1 MNIIQLLY
9 MDNISKI
16 KDSADKVNKL
26 YGDLNYY
33 DVYGGSVILFIILIV
48 ILLLVY
54 SYTTVMKNMQ
64 PIKDNWAVERCNPK
78 VIPFAGFINKPEG
91 ASTIQYTQD
100 NFNYC
105 MQNILTSITGYAVE
119 PLTFITAGLTS
130 LYGEIANTLNSI
142 RTIISNVRT
151 NIAKIA
157 QEILGRILNIMTPI
171 QMILISFID
180 VIGKIKGI
188 FAAGIYTSLGTY
200 YTLKSLMGA
209 ILQFVVIIL
218 IILAGLIAGLWII
231 PFTWPAAIT
240 GTAVFLSV
248 SVPLLI
254 ILVFMNQV
262 LHVDINSPIP
272 SVPGPSGHCFD
283 RKTLLTMNDGTIKSI
298 EEIKVGDI
306 LANNNAVTAKLK
318 LDAKNAEMFQLGNVV
333 VSGSHQVKYNNNWVF
348 VKEHPERKPALSFS
362 DPYIYC
368 LNTSLKTLQIGA
380 FEFSDWDE
388 VFDDERMEL
397 LAHLDSDFTEDIH
410 KYYDGGFFSDAKVD
424 LENEKSREISNLEI
438 GDVLKDGS
446 KVVGLVE
453 VSSKDLGHYNKSS
466 SLQGI
471 NIHSIFPH
479 EFLDLEK
486 GNRENKQ
493 SEKLYHLLTDKNSFY
508 VNGTKYFDYNSQVEL
523 FLEKY
528 RGKLL
533 SMKYV

>member
-1 MNIIQLLY
+1 

-33 DVYGGSVILFIILIV
+33 DTYGGSVILFIILMI
-48 ILLLVY
+48 IMFLVFA
-54 SYTTVMKNMQ
+54 YTTVMTNIQ

-100 NFNYC
+100 NFNFC

-119 PLTFITAGLTS
+119 PLTFVTSGLTS
-130 LYGEIANTLNSI
+130 LYGEIADTLNSI

-157 QEILGRILNIMTPI
+157 QEIMGRILNIMTPI

-180 VIGKIKGI
+180 TIGKIKGI

-200 YTLKSLMGA
+200 YTLKSLLGA

-231 PFTWPAAIT
+231 PFTWPAAIS

-248 SVPLLI
+248 SIPLLI
-254 ILVFMNQV
+254 ILAFMNQV
-262 LHVDINSPIP
+262 LHININSPIP
-272 SVPGPSGHCFD
+272 SLPGPGGHCFD
-283 RKTLLTMNDGTIKSI
+283 RNTPLELNDGTIKSM
-298 EEIKVGDI
+298 EEIKAGDI
-306 LANNNAVTAKLK
+306 LANNNVVTAKLK
-318 LDAKNAEMFQLGNVV
+318 LDAKDVEMYQLGNIT
-333 VSGSHQVKYNNNWVF
+333 VSGSHQVKYNDKWVF
-348 VKEHPERKPALSFS
+348 VKDHPERKPALSFS

-368 LNTSLKTLQIGA
+368 LNTSLKTLQIDA
-380 FEFSDWDE
+380 FIFSDWDE
-388 VFDDERMEL
+388 VFDDERIEL
-397 LAHLDSDFTEDIH
+397 LAHLDSDSTEDIH

-424 LENEKSREISNLEI
+424 LENEESREISNLEV
-438 GDVLKDGS
+438 GSVLKDGS
-446 KVVGLVE
+446 KVVSLVE
-453 VSSKDLGHYNKSS
+453 ISTKNLGHYKESFA
-466 SLQGI
+466 LPGF
-471 NIHSIFPH
+471 NIHPIFSR

-486 GNRENKQ
+486 GIRENKQ

-508 VNGTKYFDYNSQVEL
+508 VNGIKYFDYNSQVEL

>member
-1 MNIIQLLY
+1 
-9 MDNISKI
+9 MDNISKL

-33 DVYGGSVILFIILIV
+33 DTYGGSVILFIILMI
-48 ILLLVY
+48 IMFLVFA
-54 SYTTVMKNMQ
+54 YTTVMKNIQ

-100 NFNYC
+100 NFNFC

-119 PLTFITAGLTS
+119 PLTFVTSGLTS
-130 LYGEIANTLNSI
+130 LYAEIADTLNSI
-142 RTIISNVRT
+142 RTVISNVRT

-171 QMILISFID
+171 QTILISFID

-218 IILAGLIAGLWII
+218 MILAGLIAGLWII

-248 SVPLLI
+248 SIPLLI
-254 ILVFMNQV
+254 MLVFMNQV

-272 SVPGPSGHCFD
+272 SLPGPSGHCFD
-283 RKTLLTMNDGTIKSI
+283 RNTPIKLNDGTIKSI
-298 EEIKVGDI
+298 EEIKVDDI
-306 LANNNAVTAKLK
+306 LINSNVVTAKLK
-318 LDAKNAEMFQLGNVV
+318 LDAKDVEMFQLGNTI
-333 VSGSHQVKYNNNWVF
+333 VSGSHRVKYNDKWIF
-348 VKEHPERKPALSFS
+348 VKEHPERKPTLSFT

-368 LNTSLKTLQIGA
+368 LNTSLKTLEIDA

-388 VFDDERMEL
+388 IFDDEKMEL
-397 LAHLDSDFTEDIH
+397 LAHLDSDSTKDIH
-410 KYYDGGFFSDAKVD
+410 KYYDGGFFFDAKID
-424 LENEKSREISNLEI
+424 LENGKSREINNLEI
-438 GDVLKDGS
+438 GSVLKDGS

-453 VSSKDLGHYNKSS
+453 ISSKNLGYCNESF
-466 SLQGI
+466 GRPGF
-471 NIHSIFPH
+471 NIHPIFPP

-486 GNRENKQ
+486 GDRENKY
-493 SEKLYHLLTDKNSFY
+493 SEKLYHLLTDKNSFC

-528 RGKLL
+528 KGKLL

>member
-1 MNIIQLLY
+1 

-33 DVYGGSVILFIILIV
+33 DTYGGSVILFIILIV
-48 ILLLVY
+48 IMLLVFA
-54 SYTTVMKNMQ
+54 YTTVMINIQ

-91 ASTIQYTQD
+91 ESTIQYTQD

-130 LYGEIANTLNSI
+130 LYAEIADTLNSI
-142 RTIISNVRT
+142 RTVISNVRT

-218 IILAGLIAGLWII
+218 MILAGLIAGLWII

-248 SVPLLI
+248 SIPLLI

-272 SVPGPSGHCFD
+272 SLRGPGHCFD
-283 RKTLLTMNDGTIKSI
+283 RNTQIELNDGTIKTV

-306 LANNNAVTAKLK
+306 LKNNNVVTAKLK
-318 LDAKNAEMFQLGNVV
+318 LDAKDTEMYKLGNVI
-333 VSGSHQVKYNNNWVF
+333 VSGSHQVKYKNKWIF
-348 VKEHPERKPALSFS
+348 VKEHPERKSTLSYI

-368 LNTSLKTLQIGA
+368 LNTSLKTLEIDA

-388 VFDDERMEL
+388 IFDHEKMEL
-397 LAHLDSDFTEDIH
+397 LAHIDSDSTKDIH
-410 KYYDGGFFSDAKVD
+410 KYYDGGFFFDAKVD
-424 LENEKSREISNLEI
+424 LENEESREISNLEI
-438 GDVLKDGS
+438 GSVLKDGS

-453 VSSKDLGHYNKSS
+453 ILSNNLGYCNKPFR
-466 SLQGI
+466 QPGI
-471 NIHSIFPH
+471 NIHPIFPH

-486 GNRENKQ
+486 GIQENKQ
-493 SEKLYHLLTDKNSFY
+493 PEKLYHLLTDKNSFY
-508 VNGTKYFDYNSQVEL
+508 VNGIKYFDYNSHVEL